1 MFKIE
6 NIYKVEDVYKENNIY
21 YVVGGDGDV
30 YKGDNLNALQ
40 LVDENDDE
48 TYKIVLQLID
58 RK

>member
-1 MFKIE
+1 MFKIG
-6 NIYKVEDVYKENNIY
+6 NIYKVEEVYKENNIY

-40 LVDENDDE
+40 LVDVNDDE